1 MRPSRTSRPV
11 ENAFRRWRYLF
22 LLSAL
27 LILLVVH
34 PIAASVGSVGPLF
47 DVLFALVMLMLVH
60 ALAQDKV
67 WRVIAC
73 VALLPAAALSTG
85 GHFLAS
91 SAQHASLTAGH
102 AIGAIFFVAAAGK
115 IIYSILTA
123 SDLTLDSI
131 FGALCGYLLLGVAFA
146 LTYAMLYTD
155 NPDSF
160 QLGSQL
166 APQMTQA
173 DYSRHIFIYY
183 SFVTLTTVG
192 YGDVIPLSIPARTL
206 SWVEAMTGQLYL
218 AVLVAGLISS
228 LVASKSAG
236 RRRNGI
242 Q

>member
-1 MRPSRTSRPV
+1 MRPSRTARPV

-27 LILLVVH
+27 LILLVIH
-34 PIAASVGSVGPLF
+34 PIAAGIGGGGPLF
-47 DVLFALVMLMLVH
+47 DALFALVMLMLVH

-67 WRVIAC
+67 WRVIAY
-73 VALLPAAALSTG
+73 VALLPAAALSMG
-85 GHFLAS
+85 GHFLTS
-91 SAQHASLTAGH
+91 SAQNASLTAGH

-115 IIYSILTA
+115 IIYSILA
-123 SDLTLDSI
+123 SSDLTLDSI

-160 QLGSQL
+160 QLGAQL

-228 LVASKSAG
+228 LVASKSADS
-236 RRRNGI
+236 RRDGI

>member
-1 MRPSRTSRPV
+1 MRPSRSPHPI
-11 ENAFRRWRYLF
+11 ENLFRQWRYLF
-22 LLSAL
+22 LLIAL

-34 PIAASVGSVGPLF
+34 PIAAGIGGVGLLF
-47 DVLFALVMLMLVH
+47 DALFALVMLMLML

-67 WRVIAC
+67 WRVIAF

-91 SAQHASLTAGH
+91 SAQNASLTAGH
-102 AIGAIFFVAAAGK
+102 VIGAIFFVVAAGK
-115 IIYSILTA
+115 IIHSILT
-123 SDLTLDSI
+123 SPGLTLDSI
-131 FGALCGYLLLGVAFA
+131 FGAICGYLLLGVACA
-146 LTYAMLYTD
+146 LTYAMLYAANT
-155 NPDSF
+155 DSF
-160 QLGSQL
+160 QLGAQL
-166 APQMTQA
+166 ASQMTQA

-236 RRRNGI
+236 SRRNGI